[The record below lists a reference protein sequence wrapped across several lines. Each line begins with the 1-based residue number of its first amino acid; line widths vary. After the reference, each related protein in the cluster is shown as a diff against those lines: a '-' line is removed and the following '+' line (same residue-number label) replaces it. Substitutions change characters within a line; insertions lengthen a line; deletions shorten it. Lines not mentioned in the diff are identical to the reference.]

1 MWKSPPMSYLVGRLT
16 QLGVIRAQVLTSSY
30 STAAHAQLYHHTTGK
45 AAVSLE
51 DQHSNQGIRHFPEKN
66 AGGENRNQIG
76 WNVSRKDK
84 VNFLVKTLLDLND
97 SKEAVYGTLDG
108 WVAWEQDF
116 PIGKLRMALI
126 ALEKEQ
132 QWHRI
137 IQVIKWML
145 SKGQGT
151 TMGTYGQLIHALDMD
166 QRPEE
171 AHKFWKKKIGMDLH
185 AVPWQLCKSMMSI
198 YYRNNML
205 ENLIKLFEGLEAF
218 DRKPPQKSIVRKVAD
233 AYEILGRLEKKERV
247 LEKYNYLFTEDRS
260 RKKPRKAL
268 SKEKKKLG

>member
-1 MWKSPPMSYLVGRLT
+1 MWKSPAISYLVGHLT
-16 QLGVIRAQVLTSSY
+16 QLGVIRAQVLSSSY
-30 STAAHAQLYHHTTGK
+30 STVSQAQVYNLREGK
-45 AAVSLE
+45 AVVSSE
-51 DQHSNQGIRHFPEKN
+51 DQHHNQVNSRIPEKN
-66 AGGENRNQIG
+66 AGGENRNQIR

-84 VNFLVKTLLDLND
+84 INFLVKTLLNLND
-97 SKEAVYGTLDG
+97 SKEDVYGTLDG

-116 PIGKLRMALI
+116 PIGKLRIALI

-137 IQVIKWML
+137 IQVIKWMV

-151 TMGTYGQLIHALDMD
+151 TMGTYGQLIRALDMD

-171 AHKFWKKKIGMDLH
+171 AHKFWQKKIGMDLH
-185 AVPWQLCKSMMSI
+185 AVPWQLCKSMISM

-205 ENLIKLFEGLEAF
+205 ENLVKLFEGLEAF

-260 RKKPRKAL
+260 RKKPKNAL
-268 SKEKKKLG
+268 SKEKKKLV

>member
-1 MWKSPPMSYLVGRLT
+1 MPKSPSMFYLVGRLT

-51 DQHSNQGIRHFPEKN
+51 DQHSNQGIHHFPEKN

-116 PIGKLRMALI
+116 TIGKLRMALI

-151 TMGTYGQLIHALDMD
+151 TMGTYGQLIHALDMTRRST
-166 QRPEE
+166 QVLAEE
-171 AHKFWKKKIGMDLH
+171 DWHGSACSSMAVMQKHDVYILPKQYVGEYHK
-185 AVPWQLCKSMMSI
+185 
-198 YYRNNML
+198 
-205 ENLIKLFEGLEAF
+205 AF
-218 DRKPPQKSIVRKVAD
+218 
-233 AYEILGRLEKKERV
+233 
-247 LEKYNYLFTEDRS
+247 
-260 RKKPRKAL
+260 
-268 SKEKKKLG
+268 